1 MTAQSSAP
9 VLCVVGSVNLDTFVA
24 TPRLPAPGETV
35 LGTSQVQTP
44 GGKGANQAVAAAL
57 MGASVSFVGA
67 VGRDA
72 AGEAVKQA
80 LADKGLDVQC
90 LAKVEAAT
98 GAAIVCV
105 SQTGENSIVVISGA
119 NAAFGP
125 DEVRKGEGLIRRAD
139 AVMLQGEISLAST
152 REAIDIATRAGTPII
167 WNLAPMATDV
177 GAVLSLIAACDVLIV
192 NEGEE
197 AVLLAAGAKVHTL
210 GPQLVITTCGASG
223 VRWWCGGRE
232 GELAA
237 IQPGAPIIDTV
248 GAGDAFV
255 GVFAARWVSARVA
268 GAPMDETVLRDMMR
282 WGMAAGALACTKR
295 GAIDALPKRSEV
307 VGLLKS

>member
-9 VLCVVGSVNLDTFVA
+9 ILCVVGSVNLDTFVS

-35 LGTSQVQTP
+35 LGHSQTHTP

-57 MGASVSFVGA
+57 MGASVSFIGA

-72 AGEAVKQA
+72 AGETVRQV
-80 LADKGLDVQC
+80 LQEKGLDVQC
-90 LAKVEAAT
+90 LARVDGAT
-98 GAAIVCV
+98 GSAIVCV
-105 SQTGENSIVVISGA
+105 GQDGENAIIVISGA
-119 NAAFGP
+119 NRAFGP
-125 DEVRKGEGLIRRAD
+125 DEVRMGEGLIRGAD
-139 AVMLQGEISLAST
+139 AVILQGEISLAST
-152 REAIDIATRAGTPII
+152 REAIKAATSAGTPII

-177 GAVLSLIAACDVLIV
+177 REVLPLIAACEVLIV

-210 GPQLVITTCGASG
+210 GPQLVITTRGARG
-223 VRWWCGGRE
+223 VRWWHQGSE

-237 IQPGAPIIDTV
+237 IEPSAPIIDTV

-255 GVFAARWVSARVA
+255 GAFTARWASARVS
-268 GAPMDETVLRDMMR
+268 GTPLDETGLRDMMR

-295 GAIDALPKRSEV
+295 GAIEALPSRSEV
-307 VGLLKS
+307 VTLLKR